1 MPPSPLSLSSVKS
14 SISTAVTSG
23 KACTT
28 SWAMRSPLRI
38 RYAPSATRSPR
49 YCPVPHNVYASTVDT
64 VDNPVQP
71 PLASIVFIGARM
83 LSTITP
89 ISPVNPLSI
98 VPSCTRNFV
107 FAVTP
112 ERGLICASK
121 PFGNSTAIPVG
132 TITVSPGSM
141 ITSSLAHKSKPLSV
155 GCALVGMVASSDNR
169 LNPTLI
175 DCEENSA
182 FAADSFNNSPATFSQ
197 FDILSRLLYVAFI
210 VEVETVFMRQF
221 FDFLVIYL
229 IVRRDCEK

>member
-1 MPPSPLSLSSVKS
+1 
-14 SISTAVTSG
+14 
-23 KACTT
+23 
-28 SWAMRSPLRI
+28 MRSPLRI

-112 ERGLICASK
+112 ERGLTCTSK

-141 ITSSLAHKSKPLSV
+141 ITSSLAYKSNPLSV
-155 GCALVGMVASSDNR
+155 GYAFVGIVAPSDKR
-169 LNPTLI
+169 LNTTLI
-175 DCEENSA
+175 DGGVESVNTRAVIYDA
-182 FAADSFNNSPATFSQ
+182 FNRSPATFTQ
-197 FDILSRLLYVAFI
+197 FVILSRLLYVAFI
-210 VEVETVFMRQF
+210 VEVKSVLMRQF
-221 FDFLVIYL
+221 CEFLVVYL
-229 IVRRDCEK
+229 VDRHDCEEQ